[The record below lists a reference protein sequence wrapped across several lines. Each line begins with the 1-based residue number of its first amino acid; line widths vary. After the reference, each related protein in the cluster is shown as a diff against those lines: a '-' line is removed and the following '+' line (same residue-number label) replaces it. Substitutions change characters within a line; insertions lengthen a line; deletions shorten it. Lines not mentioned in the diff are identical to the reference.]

1 MDQKKIGNFLKE
13 LRKEKNYTQEQVAD
27 KLGVSG
33 RTISRWETGA
43 YMPDISLL
51 VDIADMYDVDVRDL
65 IDGER
70 KDINMNSEV
79 KDVAIKM
86 ADYSKMQTES
96 IKKWIKTMSVSLLI
110 VSVFLVIME
119 FVSSLMMIRA
129 TSHGQLPVI
138 ALQLISGLIG
148 PASIM
153 AYITMALSVMGIV
166 FATGKHRQLARSQK
180 AGSLVKVGVVIAILL
195 AIIALAEV
203 MLKIGSLYMI
213 YPKT

>member
-33 RTISRWETGA
+33 RTISRWETGT

-51 VDIADMYDVDVRDL
+51 VDIAEMYDVDVRDL

-79 KDVAIKM
+79 KEVAIKM
-86 ADYSKMQTES
+86 AGYSKMQTES

-119 FVSSLMMIRA
+119 FVSSLLLIRA
-129 TSHGQLPVI
+129 TGHRDLRVNTIQI
-138 ALQLISGLIG
+138 FSGLIG

-166 FATGKHRQLARSQK
+166 FATGKHRQLANSQK
-180 AGSLVKVGVVIAILL
+180 AGTLVKIGVVIAILL

-203 MLKIGSLYMI
+203 MLKAGSLYMLH
-213 YPKT
+213 P

>member
-1 MDQKKIGNFLKE
+1 MDQKKTGNFLKA
-13 LRKEKNYTQEQVAD
+13 LRKEKNLTQEQAAD
-27 KLGVSG
+27 RLGVSG

-51 VDIADMYDVDVRDL
+51 VDIAEMYDVDVIDI

-70 KDINMNSEV
+70 KDINMNSKV
-79 KDVAIKM
+79 KDVAVKM
-86 ADYSKMQTES
+86 AGYSNMQTES

-119 FVSSLMMIRA
+119 FVTSLMMIRL
-129 TSHGQLPVI
+129 TGHSDPRVNTMRI
-138 ALQLISGLIG
+138 ITGLLG

-166 FATGKHRQLARSQK
+166 FATGKHRQLAGSQK
-180 AGSLVKVGVVIAILL
+180 AGSLVKAGVIVAILL

-203 MLKIGSLYMI
+203 VLHLGALSTIV
-213 YPKT
+213 PQA

>member
-1 MDQKKIGNFLKE
+1 MDQKKIGNFLRE
-13 LRKEKNYTQEQVAD
+13 LRKEKNLTQEQVAD
-27 KLGVSG
+27 RLGVSG

-43 YMPDISLL
+43 YMPDISLI
-51 VDIADMYDVDVRDL
+51 VDIAEMYDVDVRDI

-79 KDVAIKM
+79 KEVAVKM
-86 ADYSKMQTES
+86 ADYSAMQTES

-119 FVSSLMMIRA
+119 IVSELMVMRMNGLYDLRA
-129 TSHGQLPVI
+129 NTMRIV
-138 ALQLISGLIG
+138 SGILG

-166 FATGKHRQLARSQK
+166 FATGKHRQFAHSQK
-180 AGSLVKVGVVIAILL
+180 AGSLVKVGVVLAILL
-195 AIIALAEV
+195 AVIALAEV
-203 MLKIGSLYMI
+203 VLKVGMLYMYNPI
-213 YPKT
+213 

>member
-1 MDQKKIGNFLKE
+1 
-13 LRKEKNYTQEQVAD
+13 
-27 KLGVSG
+27 
-33 RTISRWETGA
+33 
-43 YMPDISLL
+43 
-51 VDIADMYDVDVRDL
+51 MYDVDVRDI

-79 KDVAIKM
+79 KEVAVKM
-86 ADYSKMQTES
+86 ADYSNMQTES
-96 IKKWIKTMSVSLLI
+96 MKKWVKTMSVSVLI

-119 FVSSLMMIRA
+119 VVSECMMIKIYGFQE
-129 TSHGQLPVI
+129 SPII
-138 ALQLISGLIG
+138 AYHIVSGILG

-166 FATGKHRQLARSQK
+166 FATGKHRQFARSQK

-203 MLKIGSLYMI
+203 MLKTGMLYAYGPGM
-213 YPKT
+213 

>member
-1 MDQKKIGNFLKE
+1 MDQKKIGNFLRE
-13 LRKEKNYTQEQVAD
+13 LRKEKNLTQEQAAD
-27 KLGVSG
+27 KLGVSR

-43 YMPDISLL
+43 YMPDISLI
-51 VDIADMYDVDVRDL
+51 VDIAEMYDVDVRDI

-79 KDVAIKM
+79 KEVAVKM
-86 ADYSKMQTES
+86 ADYSAMQTES
-96 IKKWIKTMSVSLLI
+96 LKKWVKTMSVSLLI

-119 FVSSLMMIRA
+119 VVSEIVTLRMIGLFDTRVY
-129 TSHGQLPVI
+129 TFRIL
-138 ALQLISGLIG
+138 SGFLG

-166 FATGKHRQLARSQK
+166 FATGKHRQYARSQK

-203 MLKIGSLYMI
+203 VLKTGMLYSYGPGM
-213 YPKT
+213 

>member
-13 LRKEKNYTQEQVAD
+13 LRKEKNLTQEQAAD

-43 YMPDISLL
+43 YMPDISLI
-51 VDIADMYDVDVRDL
+51 VDIAEMYDVDVRDI

-79 KDVAIKM
+79 KEVAVKM
-86 ADYSKMQTES
+86 ADYSAMQTES
-96 IKKWIKTMSVSLLI
+96 LKKWVKTMSISLLI

-119 FVSSLMMIRA
+119 VVSEIVTLRMIGLFDTRVY
-129 TSHGQLPVI
+129 TFRI
-138 ALQLISGLIG
+138 ISGFLG

-166 FATGKHRQLARSQK
+166 FATGKHRQYARSQK

-203 MLKIGSLYMI
+203 VLKTGMLYSYGPGM
-213 YPKT
+213 

>member
-1 MDQKKIGNFLKE
+1 MDQKKIGNFLRE
-13 LRKEKNYTQEQVAD
+13 LRKEKNLTQEQVAD

-43 YMPDISLL
+43 YMPDISLI
-51 VDIADMYDVDVRDL
+51 VDIAEMYDVDVRDI

-79 KDVAIKM
+79 KEVAVKM
-86 ADYSKMQTES
+86 ADYSAMQTES

-119 FVSSLMMIRA
+119 IVSELMVMRMNGLYDLRA
-129 TSHGQLPVI
+129 NTMRIV
-138 ALQLISGLIG
+138 SGIIG

-166 FATGKHRQLARSQK
+166 FATGKHRQFAHSQK
-180 AGSLVKVGVVIAILL
+180 AGSLVKIGVVIAILL
-195 AIIALAEV
+195 AVIALAEV
-203 MLKIGSLYMI
+203 VLKVGMLYMNNPI
-213 YPKT
+213 

>member
-13 LRKEKNYTQEQVAD
+13 LRKEKNLTQEQVAD

-43 YMPDISLL
+43 YMPDISLI
-51 VDIADMYDVDVRDL
+51 VDIAEMYDVDVRDI

-79 KDVAIKM
+79 KEVAIKM
-86 ADYSKMQTES
+86 ADYSTMQIDS
-96 IKKWIKTMSVSLLI
+96 IKKWIKTLSVSLLI

-119 FVSSLMMIRA
+119 LVSELLLIRA
-129 TSHGQLPVI
+129 
-138 ALQLISGLIG
+138 SGLYDLRVNTMHILQGLLG

-166 FATGKHRQLARSQK
+166 FATGKHKQFAQSQK

-195 AIIALAEV
+195 AILALAEV
-203 MLKIGSLYMI
+203 MIEVGLLYMM
-213 YPKT
+213 K

>member
-1 MDQKKIGNFLKE
+1 MDQKKIGNFLKQ
-13 LRKEKNYTQEQVAD
+13 LRKEKNFTQEQIAD

-33 RTISRWETGA
+33 RTISRWETGT

-51 VDIADMYDVDVRDL
+51 VDIAEIYDVDVRDI

-79 KDVAIKM
+79 KDVALKM
-86 ADYSKMQTES
+86 ADYSAMQTES

-110 VSVFLVIME
+110 ISVFLVIME
-119 FVSSLMMIRA
+119 IISQLMLIRA
-129 TSHGQLPVI
+129 AGFTDTPVKTI
-138 ALQLISGLIG
+138 HIISGFLG

-153 AYITMALSVMGIV
+153 AYITMALSIMGIV
-166 FATGKHRQLARSQK
+166 FATGRHRQYAHSQK
-180 AGSLVKVGVVIAILL
+180 AGSLVKVGVVVAILL

-203 MLKIGSLYMI
+203 MIEIGAFYMLK
-213 YPKT
+213 

>member
-13 LRKEKNYTQEQVAD
+13 LRKEKNLTQEQAAD

-43 YMPDISLL
+43 YMPDISLI
-51 VDIADMYDVDVRDL
+51 VDIAEMYDVDVRDI

-79 KDVAIKM
+79 KEVAVKM
-86 ADYSKMQTES
+86 ADYSAMQTES
-96 IKKWIKTMSVSLLI
+96 LKKWVKTMSVSLLI

-119 FVSSLMMIRA
+119 VVSEIVTLRMIGLFDTRVY
-129 TSHGQLPVI
+129 TFRIL
-138 ALQLISGLIG
+138 SGFLG

-166 FATGKHRQLARSQK
+166 FATGKHRQYARSQK

-203 MLKIGSLYMI
+203 VLKTGMLYSYGPGM
-213 YPKT
+213 

>member
-1 MDQKKIGNFLKE
+1 MDQKKIGNFLRE
-13 LRKEKNYTQEQVAD
+13 LRKEKKLTQEQVAD

-43 YMPDISLL
+43 YMPDISLI
-51 VDIADMYDVDVRDL
+51 VDIAEMYDVDVRDI

-79 KDVAIKM
+79 KEVAIKM
-86 ADYSKMQTES
+86 ADYSTMQTDN
-96 IKKWIKTMSVSLLI
+96 IKKWIKTLSVSLLI

-119 FVSSLMMIRA
+119 LVSELLLIRA
-129 TSHGQLPVI
+129 TGLYDFRVNTMHI
-138 ALQLISGLIG
+138 LQGLLG

-153 AYITMALSVMGIV
+153 AYITMVLSVMGIV
-166 FATGKHRQLARSQK
+166 FATGKHRQFAQSQK

-203 MLKIGSLYMI
+203 MIEAGLLYMM
-213 YPKT
+213 K

>member
-1 MDQKKIGNFLKE
+1 MDQKKIGNFLRE
-13 LRKEKNYTQEQVAD
+13 LRKEKNLTQEQAAD

-33 RTISRWETGA
+33 RTISRWETGT
-43 YMPDISLL
+43 YMPDISLI
-51 VDIADMYDVDVRDL
+51 VDIAEMYDVDVRDI

-79 KDVAIKM
+79 KEVAVKM
-86 ADYSKMQTES
+86 ADYSAMQTES

-119 FVSSLMMIRA
+119 IVSELMVMRMNGLYDLRA
-129 TSHGQLPVI
+129 NTMRIV
-138 ALQLISGLIG
+138 SGIIG

-166 FATGKHRQLARSQK
+166 FATGKHRQFAHSQK
-180 AGSLVKVGVVIAILL
+180 AGSLVKVGVVLAILL
-195 AIIALAEV
+195 AVIALAEV
-203 MLKIGSLYMI
+203 VLKVGMLYMNNPI
-213 YPKT
+213 

>member
-1 MDQKKIGNFLKE
+1 MDQKRIGSFLKE
-13 LRKEKNYTQEQVAD
+13 LRKEKNLTQEQVAD

-51 VDIADMYDVDVRDL
+51 VDIAEMYDVDVRDI

-70 KDINMNSEV
+70 KDTNMNSEV
-79 KDVAIKM
+79 KDVAVKM
-86 ADYSKMQTES
+86 AVYSNMQTES
-96 IKKWIKTMSVSLLI
+96 IKKWVKTMSVSLLI

-119 FVSSLMMIRA
+119 FVSALLLIRA
-129 TSHGQLPVI
+129 NGINDARFSTVQILT
-138 ALQLISGLIG
+138 GLIG

-153 AYITMALSVMGIV
+153 AYITMALSVMGII
-166 FATGKHRQLARSQK
+166 FATGKHRQFVNSRK
-180 AGSLVKVGVVIAILL
+180 AGFVVKAGVVVAVLL

-203 MLKIGSLYMI
+203 MLHAGALYMI
-213 YPKT
+213 HP

>member
-51 VDIADMYDVDVRDL
+51 VDIAEMYDVDVRDL

-79 KDVAIKM
+79 KEVAIKM
-86 ADYSKMQTES
+86 AGYSKMQTES

-119 FVSSLMMIRA
+119 FVSSLLLIRA
-129 TSHGQLPVI
+129 TGHRDLRVNTIQI
-138 ALQLISGLIG
+138 FSGLIG

-153 AYITMALSVMGIV
+153 AYITMALSIMGIV
-166 FATGKHRQLARSQK
+166 FATGKHRQLANSQK
-180 AGSLVKVGVVIAILL
+180 AGTLVKIGVVIAILL

-203 MLKIGSLYMI
+203 VLKAGALYMFH
-213 YPKT
+213 P

>member
-1 MDQKKIGNFLKE
+1 MDQKKIGNFLRE
-13 LRKEKNYTQEQVAD
+13 LRKEKNLTQEQAAD

-43 YMPDISLL
+43 YMPDISLI
-51 VDIADMYDVDVRDL
+51 VDIAEMYDVDVRDI

-79 KDVAIKM
+79 KEVAVKM
-86 ADYSKMQTES
+86 ADYSAMQTES

-119 FVSSLMMIRA
+119 IVSELLMIKVNGLHDFRVD
-129 TSHGQLPVI
+129 TIHI
-138 ALQLISGLIG
+138 ISGLIG

-166 FATGKHRQLARSQK
+166 FATGKHKQYAHSQK
-180 AGSLVKVGVVIAILL
+180 AGSLVKVGVVLAILL
-195 AIIALAEV
+195 ALIALAEV
-203 MLKIGSLYMI
+203 VIKVGALCLFNPY
-213 YPKT
+213 

>member
-1 MDQKKIGNFLKE
+1 MDQKKIGNFLKQ
-13 LRKEKNYTQEQVAD
+13 LRKEKNFTQEQVAD

-51 VDIADMYDVDVRDL
+51 VDIAEMYDVDVRDI

-79 KDVAIKM
+79 KDVALKM
-86 ADYSKMQTES
+86 ADYSAMQTES

-110 VSVFLVIME
+110 ISVFLVIME
-119 FVSSLMMIRA
+119 IISQLMLIRA
-129 TSHGQLPVI
+129 AGFTDTRVNTIHI
-138 ALQLISGLIG
+138 ISGFLG

-166 FATGKHRQLARSQK
+166 FATGRHRQYAHSQK
-180 AGSLVKVGVVIAILL
+180 AGSLVKVGVVVAILL

-203 MLKIGSLYMI
+203 MIEIGAFYMLK
-213 YPKT
+213 

>member
-1 MDQKKIGNFLKE
+1 MDQKKIGNFLRE
-13 LRKEKNYTQEQVAD
+13 LRKEKNMTQEQVAD
-27 KLGVSG
+27 RLGVSG

-43 YMPDISLL
+43 YMPDISLI
-51 VDIADMYDVDVRDL
+51 VDIAEMYDVDVRDI

-79 KDVAIKM
+79 KEVAVKM
-86 ADYSKMQTES
+86 IDYSAMQTES
-96 IKKWIKTMSVSLLI
+96 MKKWVKTMSVSLLI

-119 FVSSLMMIRA
+119 IVSECMMINLMGFNDFRVNA
-129 TSHGQLPVI
+129 FRI
-138 ALQLISGLIG
+138 ISGLFG

-166 FATGKHRQLARSQK
+166 FATGKHRQFARSQK

-203 MLKIGSLYMI
+203 VLKTGMLYAYGPGM
-213 YPKT
+213 

>member
-13 LRKEKNYTQEQVAD
+13 LRKEKNLTQEQVAD

-43 YMPDISLL
+43 YMPDISLI
-51 VDIADMYDVDVRDL
+51 VDIAEMYDVDVRDI

-79 KDVAIKM
+79 KEVAVKM
-86 ADYSKMQTES
+86 ADYSTMQTES
-96 IKKWIKTMSVSLLI
+96 IKKWVKTMSVSLLI

-119 FVSSLMMIRA
+119 VVSEIVTLRITGLFDTRVY
-129 TSHGQLPVI
+129 TFRI
-138 ALQLISGLIG
+138 ISGFLG

-166 FATGKHRQLARSQK
+166 FATGKHRQFARSQK

-203 MLKIGSLYMI
+203 VLRTGMI
-213 YPKT
+213 YMYYPQ

>member
-1 MDQKKIGNFLKE
+1 MDQKKIGNFLRE
-13 LRKEKNYTQEQVAD
+13 LRKEKNLTQEQVAD

-43 YMPDISLL
+43 YMPDISLI
-51 VDIADMYDVDVRDL
+51 VDIAEMYDVDVRDI

-79 KDVAIKM
+79 KEVAIKM
-86 ADYSKMQTES
+86 ADYSTMQTDN
-96 IKKWIKTMSVSLLI
+96 IKKWIKTLSVSLLI

-119 FVSSLMMIRA
+119 LVSELLLIRA
-129 TSHGQLPVI
+129 
-138 ALQLISGLIG
+138 SGLYDLRVNTMHILQGLLG

-166 FATGKHRQLARSQK
+166 FATGKHKQFAQSQK

-203 MLKIGSLYMI
+203 IIEAGLLFMLK
-213 YPKT
+213 

>member
-1 MDQKKIGNFLKE
+1 MDQKKIGNFLKQ
-13 LRKEKNYTQEQVAD
+13 LRKEKNFTQEQVAD

-51 VDIADMYDVDVRDL
+51 VDIAEMYDVDVRDI

-79 KDVAIKM
+79 KDVALKM
-86 ADYSKMQTES
+86 ADYSAMQTES

-110 VSVFLVIME
+110 ISVFLVIME
-119 FVSSLMMIRA
+119 IISQLMLIRA
-129 TSHGQLPVI
+129 AGFTDTRVNTIHI
-138 ALQLISGLIG
+138 ISGFLG

-166 FATGKHRQLARSQK
+166 FATGRHRQYAHSQK
-180 AGSLVKVGVVIAILL
+180 AGSLVKVGVVVEILL

-203 MLKIGSLYMI
+203 MIEIGAFYMLK
-213 YPKT
+213 